1 MKVSRE
7 QRAEGRSNR
16 ETDNVKRVTMPA
28 PARSNR
34 PGEAKNLSRHN
45 PAIAALCVAALLLSA
60 CSGSEETA
68 SSAGQCEISSE
79 LVDGM
84 KPLASGELAAFVVLD
99 RPEPIG
105 ELSFENARGEPT
117 SISAFEG
124 KTTLVNLWATWCVPC
139 REEMPYLKQLHEEM
153 AGDDFA
159 VVPVSMDLG
168 TADKPKTFYREMDLD
183 PLPFYHDGKM
193 AAFNTFKKRSL
204 ALGLPATIL
213 LGPDGCIL
221 GKLNGPAE
229 WAGNEARALIEA
241 AIPGPASN

>member
-1 MKVSRE
+1 
-7 QRAEGRSNR
+7 
-16 ETDNVKRVTMPA
+16 MPA

-34 PGEAKNLSRHN
+34 PSRGKNVFRYNS
-45 PAIAALCVAALLLSA
+45 AIASLCAAALLLSA

-68 SSAGQCEISSE
+68 STAGQCDISSE
-79 LVDGM
+79 LAEAM
-84 KPLASGELAAFVVLD
+84 KPLATGDLAAFVVLEK
-99 RPEPIG
+99 PEPIG
-105 ELSFENARGEPT
+105 DLRFNDANGQPVSVA
-117 SISAFEG
+117 AFEG
-124 KTTLVNLWATWCVPC
+124 KTALVNLWATWCVPC
-139 REEMPYLKQLHEEM
+139 REEMPYLKQLHEER

-168 TADKPKTFYREMDLD
+168 TADKPKAFYRDMNLD

-241 AIPGPASN
+241 AIPKPVSN